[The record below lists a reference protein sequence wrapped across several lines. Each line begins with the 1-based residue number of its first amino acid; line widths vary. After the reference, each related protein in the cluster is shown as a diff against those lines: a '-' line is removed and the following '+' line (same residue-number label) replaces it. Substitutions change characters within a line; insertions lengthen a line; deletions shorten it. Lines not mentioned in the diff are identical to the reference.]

1 MLGGWCY
8 DFVRA
13 LSHGSFVTSLRM
25 VPLRAHPCQ
34 TASHGGTG
42 QAQLRGIRGR
52 NIHRRKLR
60 RFRDQ
65 YSFAPAGI

>member
-25 VPLRAHPCQ
+25 VPLRAHRARQ
-34 TASHGGTG
+34 RHTD
-42 QAQLRGIRGR
+42 GR
-52 NIHRRKLR
+52 DKLSYAESG
-60 RFRDQ
+60 DET
-65 YSFAPAGI
+65 SIGVS

>member
-25 VPLRAHPCQ
+25 VPLRVP
-34 TASHGGTG
+34 
-42 QAQLRGIRGR
+42 IRARQRHTEGR
-52 NIHRRKLR
+52 DKLSYAESG
-60 RFRDQ
+60 DET
-65 YSFAPAGI
+65 SIGVS